1 MKQLRVFFFFF
12 GDITTGMV
20 VKILIW
26 ILWFYDLTYPKQ
38 SGSFKNLCDRSRLIG
53 SYDSNDPKQS

>member
-20 VKILIW
+20 VKNLIW
-26 ILWFYDLTYPKQ
+26 ILWFYDLTCPKQ
-38 SGSFKNLCDRSRLIG
+38 TGTLNNLCDRSRLIG